1 MSQKGPRKPLFKV
14 DDTHTASARL
24 AEPFYMKVVSWLK
37 PIYKRLGADPEM
49 VYLIVQ
55 NKFLIDSRKDN
66 RLEGVTG
73 RLKEDKNPF
82 FGSLWVYFLMGAFC
96 LFTFR
101 IPSVL
106 YQVVVF
112 FFFLFVMLIATLVSQ
127 FSTILLD
134 LKSQL
139 FLSSKPISK
148 RTLQVAK
155 STHIIIY
162 VMAFSLS
169 LSLFFIMG
177 SFFFH
182 GLQIGLAV
190 LVLTAMT
197 TIWSYIFTT
206 LIYAVALVH
215 LDGETLKNIIVY
227 FQITLMAVT
236 FLSYHL
242 FGQLYNIIDLNNFS
256 FQIGGAFWQFVMIPI
271 WFAAPIDFLLN
282 GLSMTNLLMTGLLVF
297 STILLLA
304 GFMHYGDSIDQNLQK
319 MNTDTKRA
327 QVPTI
332 YQRVSQRLSC
342 HGAVEK
348 VLFNYYWHFL
358 REDREFKTRLYPAMI
373 STLIVPVVFIY
384 SIFFTGGDSDFSLFN
399 VSLLAYVPYTLLL
412 LLPNVL
418 LMIQYSKHYQAS
430 WVYQILPD
438 NDPEL
443 HIQASAKAVLSRLFF
458 PIYVVLSLLVFI
470 FSLGQTDLVVLI
482 NGWLTLTVVTIT
494 AFKKALHNIPFSQPY
509 DMSAQNIGCVFKLIT
524 FIAVVMIVGVSALI
538 QIYIPF
544 GEWVL
549 LIILIGLTVFLIK
562 KKK

>member
-1 MSQKGPRKPLFKV
+1 MNQKDPLKPPFK
-14 DDTHTASARL
+14 DDDKHTASAGVVS
-24 AEPFYMKVVSWLK
+24 PFYMKIVSWLK
-37 PIYKRLGADPEM
+37 PIYKWLGADPEM

-66 RLEGVTG
+66 LLEGVTG

-82 FGSLWVYFLMGAFC
+82 FASLWVYFLMGAFL

-106 YQVVVF
+106 YQVVIF
-112 FFFLFVMLIATLVSQ
+112 FLFLFVMLIATLVSQ

-139 FLSSKPISK
+139 FLASKPISK
-148 RTLQVAK
+148 RTLQIAK
-155 STHIIIY
+155 STHIGIY

-169 LSLFFIMG
+169 LSLFFIMS

-190 LVLTAMT
+190 LVLTVIA

-215 LDGETLKNIIVY
+215 LDGEKLKNIIVY
-227 FQITLMAVT
+227 FQITLMALT
-236 FLSYHL
+236 FLLYQL
-242 FGQLYNIIDLNNFS
+242 FGQLYNIIDLNNLS
-256 FQIGGAFWQFVMIPI
+256 FQLDGSYWQFVMIPI
-271 WFAAPIDFLLN
+271 WFAAPIDLLLH
-282 GLSMTNLLMTGLLVF
+282 GLNVTNLIMVGLLVF
-297 STILLLA
+297 STTLLLA
-304 GFMHYGDSIDQNLQK
+304 GFMRYGDFIDQNLQK
-319 MNTDTKRA
+319 MNTDTKQA
-327 QVPTI
+327 QVPSI
-332 YQRVSQRLSC
+332 YQRVSQRLMC
-342 HGAVEK
+342 HSGIER

-358 REDREFKTRLYPAMI
+358 REDREFKTRLYPAVI
-373 STLIVPVVFIY
+373 STLTVPVVLIY
-384 SIFFTGGDSDFSLFN
+384 SIFFAGGDSDFSMFN
-399 VSLLAYVPYTLLL
+399 FTLLAYIPYALLL
-412 LLPNVL
+412 LLPNAL

-438 NDPEL
+438 NDPKL

-458 PIYVVLSLLVFI
+458 PIYAVVSLLVLI
-470 FSLGQTDLVVLI
+470 FSMGQTDLVVLI
-482 NGWLTLTVVTIT
+482 NGWLILTIVTML
-494 AFKKALHNIPFSQPY
+494 AFKKSLHHIPFSQQY
-509 DMSAQNIGCVFKLIT
+509 VMSAQNIGCMFQVAAL
-524 FIAVVMIVGVSALI
+524 IAVVMIVGVSALI

-549 LIILIGLTVFLIK
+549 LIILLGLTIFLIRK
-562 KKK
+562 KK